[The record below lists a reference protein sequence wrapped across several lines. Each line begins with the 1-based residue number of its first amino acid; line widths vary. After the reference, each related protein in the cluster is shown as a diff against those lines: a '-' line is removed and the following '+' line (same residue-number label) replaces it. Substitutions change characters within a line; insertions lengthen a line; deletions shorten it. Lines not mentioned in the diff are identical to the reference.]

1 MRGHVTNYLPQQK
14 TQEHQTRQ
22 GADLQWEVPIF
33 KAILTKLSP
42 TSCLI
47 TEILLNKN
55 LLFNLSL
62 ERENKE
68 ERQRAGKK
76 EDKKR
81 VTYSLKYIIDQM
93 L

>member
-14 TQEHQTRQ
+14 TQEYQTRQ
-22 GADLQWEVPIF
+22 GADLQWEAPIF
-33 KAILTKLSP
+33 KAILTKLSL

-62 ERENKE
+62 KRENKK
-68 ERQRAGKK
+68 ER
-76 EDKKR
+76 
-81 VTYSLKYIIDQM
+81 
-93 L
+93 